1 MFRIFITNL
10 EKYNKG
16 ELIGKWLDLPCNNID
31 EELSFIGVSD
41 KPDENGN
48 YYEKYFIVDYENDY
62 EYKIDKYDNI
72 NNLNEIAEILENLD
86 DYNKEIITALMN
98 YGYSVER
105 ALNEKDDIIFYFN
118 CHDMTD
124 VAYQYIE
131 RHGLYNAPKSIMRY
145 FDCEA
150 FGRDM
155 GIEGIFIFTDGGN
168 CIEIC

>member
-10 EKYNKG
+10 EKYNEG

-31 EELSFIGVSD
+31 KELSFIGVSD
-41 KPDENGN
+41 KPEENGN
-48 YYEKYFIVDYENDY
+48 YYEKYFIANYENDY

-105 ALNEKDDIIFYFN
+105 ALNEKDDIIFYA
-118 CHDMTD
+118 M
-124 VAYQYIE
+124 I
-131 RHGLYNAPKSIMRY
+131 
-145 FDCEA
+145 
-150 FGRDM
+150 
-155 GIEGIFIFTDGGN
+155 
-168 CIEIC
+168 